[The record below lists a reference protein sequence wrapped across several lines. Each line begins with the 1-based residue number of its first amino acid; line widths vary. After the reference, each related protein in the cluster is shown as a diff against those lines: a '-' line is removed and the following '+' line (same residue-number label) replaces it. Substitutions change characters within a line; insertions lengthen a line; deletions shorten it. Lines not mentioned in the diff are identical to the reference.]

1 MLYSPGSIVVRTTYE
16 SDGSGIQVGDTL
28 KIVAIIR
35 NNTVLV
41 VRPIKAVDKFLEG
54 LLLYVNVN
62 TVSPKI
68 ILKRKT
74 NVV

>member
-1 MLYSPGSIVVRTTYE
+1 MEYKPGNIVVRTTYE
-16 SDGSGIQVGDTL
+16 SDPSGIQVGDIL
-28 KIVAIIR
+28 KIEAIII

-41 VRPIKAVDKFLEG
+41 VRPIKSADKFLEG
-54 LLLYVNVN
+54 LSLYVNVN

>member
-1 MLYSPGSIVVRTTYE
+1 MLYSPGNIVVRTTYE

-28 KIVAIIR
+28 KIEAIIR

-54 LLLYVNVN
+54 LPLYVNVN

-74 NVV
+74 L

>member
-1 MLYSPGSIVVRTTYE
+1 MEYKPGSIVFRTTYE
-16 SDGSGIQVGDTL
+16 RDGSGIQVRDIL
-28 KIVAIIR
+28 KIEAIIR

-41 VRPIKAVDKFLEG
+41 VRPIKAADKFLEG
-54 LLLYVNVN
+54 LSLYVNVD

-74 NVV
+74 L

>member
-28 KIVAIIR
+28 KIDAIIR

-54 LLLYVNVN
+54 LQLYVNVN

-74 NVV
+74 L

>member
-1 MLYSPGSIVVRTTYE
+1 MLYSPGNIVVRTTYE
-16 SDGSGIQVGDTL
+16 SDHSGIQVGDIL
-28 KIVAIIR
+28 KIEAIIR
-35 NNTVLV
+35 NDTVLV

-54 LLLYVNVN
+54 LSLYVNVN

-74 NVV
+74 YVV

>member
-1 MLYSPGSIVVRTTYE
+1 MKYKPGNIVVRTTYE
-16 SDGSGIQVGDTL
+16 SDHSGIQVGDTL
-28 KIVAIIR
+28 KIEAIIR

-41 VRPIKAVDKFLEG
+41 VRPIKAIDKFLEG
-54 LLLYVNVN
+54 LSLYVNVN

-74 NVV
+74 L

>member
-16 SDGSGIQVGDTL
+16 SDCSGIQVGDIL
-28 KIVAIIR
+28 KIKSIIR
-35 NNTVLV
+35 NDTTLV

-54 LLLYVNVN
+54 LSLYVNVN

>member
-16 SDGSGIQVGDTL
+16 SDGSGILVGDIL
-28 KIVAIIR
+28 KVESVIR
-35 NNTVLV
+35 NNTILV

-54 LLLYVNVN
+54 LSLYVNVN

-74 NVV
+74 L

>member
-16 SDGSGIQVGDTL
+16 RDGSGILVGDIL
-28 KIVAIIR
+28 KVESVIR
-35 NNTVLV
+35 NNTILV

-54 LLLYVNVN
+54 LSLYVNVN

-74 NVV
+74 L

>member
-1 MLYSPGSIVVRTTYE
+1 MEYKPGNIVVRTTYE
-16 SDGSGIQVGDTL
+16 SDHSGIQVGDIL
-28 KIVAIIR
+28 KIEDIIR

-54 LLLYVNVN
+54 LSLYVNVS

-68 ILKRKT
+68 ILKRKPH
-74 NVV
+74 VV

>member
-1 MLYSPGSIVVRTTYE
+1 MLYSPGNIVVRTTYE
-16 SDGSGIQVGDTL
+16 SDHSVIQVGDIL
-28 KIVAIIR
+28 KIEAIIR

-41 VRPIKAVDKFLEG
+41 VRPIKAADKFLEG
-54 LLLYVNVN
+54 LSLYVNIN

-74 NVV
+74 L

>member
-1 MLYSPGSIVVRTTYE
+1 MLYSPGNIVVRTTYE
-16 SDGSGIQVGDTL
+16 SDHSGIQVGDIL
-28 KIVAIIR
+28 KIEAIIR
-35 NNTVLV
+35 NDTVLV
-41 VRPIKAVDKFLEG
+41 VRPIKAADKFLEG
-54 LLLYVNVN
+54 LSLYVNVN

>member
-16 SDGSGIQVGDTL
+16 SDGSGIRVGDIL
-28 KIVAIIR
+28 KIKSIIR
-35 NNTVLV
+35 NDTVLV
-41 VRPIKAVDKFLEG
+41 VRPIKAADKFLEG
-54 LLLYVNVN
+54 LSLYVNVN

>member
-1 MLYSPGSIVVRTTYE
+1 MLYSPGNIVVRTTYKH
-16 SDGSGIQVGDTL
+16 DGSGIQVGDIL
-28 KIVAIIR
+28 KIKSIIR
-35 NNTVLV
+35 NDTILV
-41 VRPIKAVDKFLEG
+41 VCPIKTADKFLEG
-54 LLLYVNVN
+54 LSLYVNVN

>member
-1 MLYSPGSIVVRTTYE
+1 MLYSPGNIVVRTTYE
-16 SDGSGIQVGDTL
+16 RDGSGIQVGDTL
-28 KIVAIIR
+28 KIEAIIR
-35 NNTVLV
+35 NDTVLV
-41 VRPIKAVDKFLEG
+41 VRPIKAADKFLEG
-54 LLLYVNVN
+54 LSLYVNIN